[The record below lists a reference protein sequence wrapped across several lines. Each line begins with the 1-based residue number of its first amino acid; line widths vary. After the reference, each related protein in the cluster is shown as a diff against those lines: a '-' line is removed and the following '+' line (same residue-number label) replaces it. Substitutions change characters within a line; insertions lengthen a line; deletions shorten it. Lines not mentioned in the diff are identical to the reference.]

1 MSDDDH
7 GVRPSEDEGGASQ
20 KPAGK
25 RFPTVGIGTS
35 AGGVHALQTFF
46 ESLSNDVD
54 AAFVV
59 VLHLDPS
66 HQSELPNILAN
77 RRSLSTGRKAAS
89 RPLNF
94 AISQGEPAM
103 AGASSGTLCPISSE
117 LGQLSRS
124 NRTASAARSR
134 FRFPDLRLRRSTM
147 ASSPL
152 RDRRILVVEDEY
164 LIAMS
169 LQDALENAG
178 SVVVG
183 PVPSVDKAI
192 QKIESEPDIDAAVV
206 DVNLG
211 GLLAYPVADML
222 IARKIPF
229 VFTSGY
235 DDNVLRERYS
245 QVKNCPT
252 PYLFQAMEEALVEAM
267 SLS

>member
-1 MSDDDH
+1 
-7 GVRPSEDEGGASQ
+7 
-20 KPAGK
+20 
-25 RFPTVGIGTS
+25 
-35 AGGVHALQTFF
+35 
-46 ESLSNDVD
+46 
-54 AAFVV
+54 
-59 VLHLDPS
+59 
-66 HQSELPNILAN
+66 
-77 RRSLSTGRKAAS
+77 
-89 RPLNF
+89 
-94 AISQGEPAM
+94 
-103 AGASSGTLCPISSE
+103 
-117 LGQLSRS
+117 
-124 NRTASAARSR
+124 
-134 FRFPDLRLRRSTM
+134 M

-183 PVPSVDKAI
+183 PVPSVGKAI

-245 QVKNCPT
+245 QVKNCPK

>member
-1 MSDDDH
+1 
-7 GVRPSEDEGGASQ
+7 
-20 KPAGK
+20 
-25 RFPTVGIGTS
+25 
-35 AGGVHALQTFF
+35 
-46 ESLSNDVD
+46 
-54 AAFVV
+54 
-59 VLHLDPS
+59 
-66 HQSELPNILAN
+66 
-77 RRSLSTGRKAAS
+77 
-89 RPLNF
+89 
-94 AISQGEPAM
+94 
-103 AGASSGTLCPISSE
+103 
-117 LGQLSRS
+117 
-124 NRTASAARSR
+124 
-134 FRFPDLRLRRSTM
+134 M

-152 RDRRILVVEDEY
+152 RDRRILVVEDEF

-245 QVKNCPT
+245 QVKNCPK